1 MALNAALKPNYVS
14 IYGRSSIQGII
25 MNTPTLFQFGLVDQ
39 IYDLLPNLV
48 AVGDS
53 VMFRL
58 ADADPYTNDNLQYYL
73 IEETKIILTE
83 DPSLP

>member
-14 IYGRSSIQGII
+14 IYGRGSIQGIT
-25 MNTPTLFQFGLVDQ
+25 MNLPSQFQFGLVDQ
-39 IYDLLPNLV
+39 IWDLLPNIV

-58 ADADPYTNDNLQYYL
+58 ADADPYTNGNIQYYL
-73 IEETKIILTE
+73 VEETKIILTE
-83 DPSLP
+83 DPNLP